1 MNFLSTQNV
10 NVARFAR
17 NVEWD
22 FFDNFHPLCHIVWIY
37 VTWTVMWKSWQKSC
51 IFSVLSPHCWA
62 EHWSRTHD
70 SDLLWL
76 WWFSID
82 FITWPM
88 QSNMKISCSILQFPG
103 KNFPRAWKRKCSHT
117 FTVCQD
123 PTTTQCLKITQ
134 KVSFNIGDQTMLP
147 DMSVLI
153 LQ

>member
-82 FITWPM
+82 FITWLM

-123 PTTTQCLKITQ
+123 PTTTQCWKITKKSHSTLAIKQ
-134 KVSFNIGDQTMLP
+134 CCQICQF
-147 DMSVLI
+147 
-153 LQ
+153 